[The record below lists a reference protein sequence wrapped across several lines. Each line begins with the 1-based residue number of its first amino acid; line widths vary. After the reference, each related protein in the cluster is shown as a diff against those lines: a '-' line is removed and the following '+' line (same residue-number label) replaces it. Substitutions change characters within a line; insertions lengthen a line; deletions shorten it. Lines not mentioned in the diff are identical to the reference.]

1 MLRILVLEDETYSRE
16 ALTKILREI
25 SEEITV
31 DAAADLASARLLLG
45 RTVSFDLFLLDVNL
59 NPNNASDSSGME
71 FAKEIRCLRQYEFTP
86 LVMVTSVA
94 GMEMEAYRGL
104 HCYQYVMK
112 PYVRKEIEEQR
123 GIGWDGQPKHHPDA
137 YEKYFHF
144 PDNVLYG
151 GGA

>member
-31 DAAADLASARLLLG
+31 DEAADLASARLLLG

-86 LVMVTSVA
+86 LVTMTSGRDGDGSLPRASLLPVCH
-94 GMEMEAYRGL
+94 EAIRAQG
-104 HCYQYVMK
+104 
-112 PYVRKEIEEQR
+112 
-123 GIGWDGQPKHHPDA
+123 D
-137 YEKYFHF
+137 
-144 PDNVLYG
+144 
-151 GGA
+151 

>member
-71 FAKEIRCLRQYEFTP
+71 FAQKIAAVRTLSKSIPFD
-86 LVMVTSVA
+86 SVLFVFVCHRRVDCA
-94 GMEMEAYRGL
+94 IKR
-104 HCYQYVMK
+104 
-112 PYVRKEIEEQR
+112 
-123 GIGWDGQPKHHPDA
+123 WS
-137 YEKYFHF
+137 
-144 PDNVLYG
+144 
-151 GGA
+151 